1 MKMSRREMLKVGA
14 GTGAALLLGDLDALA
29 RSLAQSPQLM
39 RRTIPSSGETIPAV
53 GLGSA
58 GTFSRRAGDAER
70 ADMKEVLRLF
80 REMGGTVFD
89 TAPTYGLSESV
100 AGTLAQELG
109 IENDLFFAT
118 KISTGGG
125 REAGVRQQE
134 QSMRY
139 WGRDTI
145 DLNQVHNLRGVETHL
160 PTIREAKEE
169 GRTRYVGITIS
180 RLRQFGDMEEVMR
193 REALDFIQINYS
205 LGEREAADRIL
216 PLAQDRGFGVVV
228 NEPYNRGSLFRTVR
242 GRELPEW
249 ASEFDCESWGQFF
262 LKYILSHPAITVV
275 IPGTG
280 DPGHLVDNMGAGLG
294 RLPDE
299 ATRRR
304 MEAFFDG
311 VS

>member
-1 MKMSRREMLKVGA
+1 MKMSRREMLRVGA
-14 GTGAALLLGDLDALA
+14 GTGAALILGDLNA
-29 RSLAQSPQLM
+29 LAQSPSQM

-58 GTFSRRAGDAER
+58 GTFSRRASDADR
-70 ADMKEVLRLF
+70 ADMREVLRLF
-80 REMGGTVFD
+80 GELGGTVFD

-100 AGTLAQELG
+100 AGALARELG
-109 IENDLFFAT
+109 IENDIFFAT

-125 REAGVRQQE
+125 REAGVLQQE
-134 QSMRY
+134 QSMRL

-160 PTIREAKEE
+160 PTIRRAKEE

-180 RLRQFGDMEEVMR
+180 RLYQFGDMERLMQ

-216 PLAQDRGFGVVV
+216 PLAKDRGFGVVI
-228 NEPYNRGSLFRTVR
+228 NEPYNRGALFRAVR
-242 GRELPEW
+242 GRELPGW
-249 ASEFDCESWGQFF
+249 ATEFDCRSWGQFF
-262 LKYILSHPAITVV
+262 LKYILSHPAVTVV

-280 DPGHLVDNMGAGLG
+280 DPGHLVDNMGAGVG

-311 VS
+311 

>member
-1 MKMSRREMLKVGA
+1 MKMSRREMLRVGA
-14 GTGAALLLGDLDALA
+14 GTGAALILGDLNA
-29 RSLAQSPQLM
+29 LAQSPSQM

-58 GTFSRRAGDAER
+58 GTFSRRASDADR
-70 ADMKEVLRLF
+70 ADMREVLRLF
-80 REMGGTVFD
+80 RELGGTVFD

-100 AGTLAQELG
+100 AGALARELG
-109 IENDLFFAT
+109 IENDIFFAT

-125 REAGVRQQE
+125 REAGVLQQE
-134 QSMRY
+134 QSMRL

-160 PTIREAKEE
+160 PTIRRAKEE

-180 RLRQFGDMEEVMR
+180 RLYQFGDMERLMQ

-216 PLAQDRGFGVVV
+216 PLAKDRGFGVVI
-228 NEPYNRGSLFRTVR
+228 NEPYNRGALFRAVR
-242 GRELPEW
+242 GRELPGW
-249 ASEFDCESWGQFF
+249 ATEFDCRSWGQFF
-262 LKYILSHPAITVV
+262 LKYILSHPAVTVV

-280 DPGHLVDNMGAGLG
+280 DPGHLVDNMGAGVG

-299 ATRRR
+299 VTRRR

-311 VS
+311 

>member
-1 MKMSRREMLKVGA
+1 MKMSRREMLRVGA
-14 GTGAALLLGDLDALA
+14 GTGAALILGDLNA
-29 RSLAQSPQLM
+29 LAQSPSQM

-58 GTFSRRAGDAER
+58 GTFSRRASDADR
-70 ADMKEVLRLF
+70 ADMREVLRLF
-80 REMGGTVFD
+80 RELGGTVFD

-100 AGTLAQELG
+100 AGALARELG
-109 IENDLFFAT
+109 IENDIFFAT

-125 REAGVRQQE
+125 REAGVLQQE
-134 QSMRY
+134 QSMRL

-160 PTIREAKEE
+160 PTIRRAKEE

-180 RLRQFGDMEEVMR
+180 RLYQFGDMERLMQ

-216 PLAQDRGFGVVV
+216 PLAKDRGFGVVI
-228 NEPYNRGSLFRTVR
+228 NEPYNRGALFRAVR
-242 GRELPEW
+242 GRELPGW
-249 ASEFDCESWGQFF
+249 ATEFDCRSWGQFF
-262 LKYILSHPAITVV
+262 LKYILSHPAVTVV

-280 DPGHLVDNMGAGLG
+280 DPGHLVDNMGAGVG

-311 VS
+311 